1 MKKQYFAQLLPE
13 LATRASRA
21 TLSRLGFSN
30 ASLRAYLERA
40 FSASY
45 GAKGCFV
52 GDPVF
57 EATFGW
63 EEAEHSLA
71 ELSPELLTPA
81 LVSALDRPGGDA
93 RSSYRFPREARP
105 YRHQLEAWRILGQDK
120 PQSVVVT
127 SGTGSGKTECFM
139 VPILDQLA
147 RAHAQRGSKL
157 IGVQALFLYPLNALI
172 QSQRERLN
180 AWTSSFGD
188 GLRFCLYNG
197 LTPQKQP
204 QGLRDQMRNEV
215 LDRESLRA
223 APPPLLVTNAT
234 MLEYMLVRAQDAPI
248 LEQSQ
253 GALKWIVLDEAH
265 TYIGSQAAELALLL
279 RRVLHAFG
287 VTPEQVRFV
296 ATSAT
301 IGGGEAEA
309 QLREF
314 LARVAGLS
322 LDRVHVVSGHRVV
335 PDLDAG
341 EPAYADA
348 PLEAL
353 ESIAEDPGRLYAALC
368 ANKTARSI
376 RASFTP
382 PNDRVLPLSSLAG
395 SLCGHVAP
403 EASDKAKALRWLDLL
418 TLAQSGPKGKP
429 TKSYL
434 PLRSHLF
441 HNVLNGLWACADLG
455 CRCKAGTELDSPDW
469 SFGLVYTEPR
479 KHCECGSP
487 VYELRSCN
495 ECNTTYLWARR
506 YGPGEDGKYRL
517 LQTTEEDFDE
527 FSLDTERA
535 EEDEQQAQVRPGYS
549 PVLIANA
556 HKGATEE
563 ILVDAATLA
572 LDPLE
577 LDGAVRLRG
586 RDESVID
593 DQGTLAMVCPE
604 CGAHDPSNG
613 LGLFRKAILGAPF
626 LLGEI
631 VPTLLEFCPDI
642 DNSEAKP
649 LERPY
654 RGRRMISFTDSR
666 QGTARIAARL
676 QQDSERN
683 RIRGLVFTKVLTS
696 GSPGGEADVAQL
708 QGQVEAL
715 GAVLAGGPN
724 PQIQVIY
731 DSLRAKLLEF
741 SGFRPVPFAEMVQWL
756 SSAVSDVR
764 DWMYGYYRDQDP
776 GEFGTNN
783 GRERLARILLTREFG
798 RRPKRVNSLE
808 TMGLVR
814 TVYPKLEAINRLPDF
829 VGEVPAISLS
839 DWKDFL
845 KIALDFHIR
854 ENTFID
860 LPDAWRKWGGNRL
873 SAKQLMPPE
882 TQQAQTNRYKRWP
895 QCAVIERQSRLVRIL
910 ARGLN
915 IDPQSAS
922 GRNAIDAILRGAWK
936 QLLDLKLLEM
946 GDVGRYLKLD
956 GAEIMA
962 LAPIENAW
970 LCPVTRRVL
979 DTAFMGITPYLPEQ
993 AKSDSVAK
1001 CVPLKMPDYSPIAN
1015 LDEIGDERVELVRD
1029 WLNTDDAVTAL
1040 RKDGLWSDLN
1050 DRVVEGAF
1058 YFRAAE
1064 HSAQQPGARLAEYEA
1079 AFKTGR
1085 INLLSCSTTM
1095 EMGVDIGGISVVAMN
1110 NVPPHPANYLQRAG
1124 RAGRRSETRSVALS
1138 LCKSNPHD
1146 QQVFTNPMWPFETVL
1161 PAPRV
1166 QLSSAILVQRHLN
1179 SMLLANFLR
1188 KELSGPGSAEKLN
1201 LEWWMLP
1208 ADQSRQQRFCA
1219 WTQCFS
1225 SGNDPELAKGL
1236 RSLLR
1241 HTPHE
1246 GTASLER
1253 LVAAAGRM
1261 AQDHA
1266 RKWLSEF
1273 DVVEAELARLSTP
1286 AGMTEPAYKA
1296 LKIQRKR
1303 LTGEYLLRELATEGF
1318 LPGYGFPTDIAPLDT
1333 LTVDELARIEA
1344 TQRRQ
1349 QQDEAG
1355 RIDNRMRFREL
1366 PSRDMVTALREY
1378 APGSEVVIDG
1388 LVYRAAGITLNWHTP
1403 ASVTEANEI
1412 QSIRD
1417 AWRCRHCGSSGTH
1430 VRASRLLECPD
1441 CGSLLGADKE
1451 VRFDYLEPAG
1461 FAVDLYSTPHNDVST
1476 QTFVPVSLPW
1486 INANGEWLPLPNPA
1500 LGVHRSSVDG
1510 VVFHH
1515 SAGIH
1520 GHGFAICLCC
1530 GRAEP
1535 MEGEDDLPDAFFD
1548 HKKGKLKDHRRLRG
1562 AQGGETNVCEGSYN
1576 AYSIQRGLRLGH
1588 EARTDVLELVLRGLD
1603 DQPIRDRKIAFT
1615 LAVAIRNAIAATLGI
1630 ESSELGCDT
1639 KPVRFLGE
1647 GSCQAIVVFDRSASG
1662 YASSVADRLPQ
1673 ILRAA
1678 AGQLNCAEGCD
1689 SACQHCLL
1697 DFDTRFRLDDLD
1709 RHAGQSFLSGEWLTA
1724 LELPAELAHFGPGS
1738 VAEHQTP
1745 VEAITRELAMPSCE
1759 WLRIYLSGEPEDW
1772 DLAVSPLRRWVSRWA
1787 ATGVAVELV
1796 LDAEVVQRVSRADQS
1811 VLAAMDMLDGVTLRA
1826 GKAAVIA
1833 QGSAVLAEV
1842 GQGGRVLA
1850 WAGLQGRAVPGANW
1864 GDCDGTILVRG
1875 AVIKP
1880 VALGERLEFALS
1892 APEGLPA
1899 QTVRIEISNELDG
1912 MADGFGR
1919 RMLESFQGHLG
1930 ISLVLPGE
1938 RIVELTY
1945 HDRYLNAPL
1954 PVALLLEFVCALR
1967 ASADES
1973 WDVKQVALSV
1983 APVPDAQPSRMPPS
1997 KVWQNWSSDEE
2008 RDKALVAA
2016 FEYAG
2021 LDLSLAT
2028 LTKRDSIHARRLD
2041 IVFASGKKL
2050 QVWFDQG
2057 FSYWQVPRDRTIGTG
2072 RVWFPFAGDLERQAE
2087 SIGRAEFRIEGQPYP
2102 TYVFLG
2108 WS

>member
-1 MKKQYFAQLLPE
+1 MKKRYFSQLLPE

-30 ASLRAYLERA
+30 AALRAYLERT

-63 EEAEHSLA
+63 EEAERSLA
-71 ELSPELLTPA
+71 ELSPELLTPV

-93 RSSYRFPREARP
+93 KSSYRFPRDARP
-105 YRHQLEAWRILGQDK
+105 YRHQLEAWQILGQDK

-147 RAHAQRGSKL
+147 RAHALRGSKL

-204 QGLRDQMRNEV
+204 QGLRDQLRNEV

-253 GALKWIVLDEAH
+253 GALRWIVLDEAH

-348 PLEAL
+348 SLEAL
-353 ESIAEDPGRLYAALC
+353 ESIAEDPERLYAALC
-368 ANKTARSI
+368 ANKKARSI

-382 PNDRVLPLSSLAG
+382 PNDRVRPLSSLAG

-418 TLAQSGPKGKP
+418 TLAQSCPKGKAA
-429 TKSYL
+429 KSYL
-434 PLRSHLF
+434 PLRAHLF
-441 HNVLNGLWACADLG
+441 HNVLDGLWACADPG
-455 CRCKAGTELDSPDW
+455 CRCKAETELDAPDW

-506 YGPGEDGKYRL
+506 YGPGDDGKYRL
-517 LQTTEEDFDE
+517 LQTTEEDVDE
-527 FSLDTERA
+527 FSLDTERS
-535 EEDEQQAQVRPGYS
+535 EEDEQQAIVRPGDS

-563 ILVDAATLA
+563 ILVDADTLA

-577 LDGAVRLRG
+577 VDGAVRLRG

-593 DQGTLAMVCPE
+593 DEGTIAMVCPE
-604 CGAHDPSNG
+604 CGAHDASNG
-613 LGLFRKAILGAPF
+613 LGLFRKAVLGAPF

-642 DNSEAKP
+642 DSSEAKP

-683 RIRGLVFTKVLTS
+683 RIRGLVFKKVLTS
-696 GSPGGEADVAQL
+696 GS
-708 QGQVEAL
+708 
-715 GAVLAGGPN
+715 AGG
-724 PQIQVIY
+724 
-731 DSLRAKLLEF
+731 DADRAKLQSDIDTLCRALELAPSPALQIMVDEKRQALQAL
-741 SGFRPVPFAEMVQWL
+741 SGYRPVPFADMVQWL
-756 SSAVSDVR
+756 STVASDVKE
-764 DWMYGYYRDQDP
+764 WMHEYYSEQDP
-776 GEFGTNN
+776 GEFGKGD
-783 GRERLARILLTREFG
+783 GRERLADILLTREFA
-798 RRPKRVNSLE
+798 RRPKRANSLE

-814 TVYPKLEAINRLPDF
+814 TTYPKLEAITRLPDF
-829 VGEVPAISLS
+829 SGSAPQIALA

-845 KIALDFHIR
+845 KIALDFHAR
-854 ENTFID
+854 GGSFIN
-860 LPDAWRKWGGNRL
+860 LPNAWRKWGGTKL
-873 SAKQLMPPE
+873 SARQFLPPE
-882 TQQAQTNRYKRWP
+882 SKEAQTNLYKRWP
-895 QCAVIERQSRLVRIL
+895 QCQATERQSRLVRLL

-915 IDPQSAS
+915 IDPQSVS
-922 GRNAIDAILRGAWK
+922 GRNTIDVLLKGAWK
-936 QLLDLKLLEM
+936 QLVELGMLEM
-946 GDVGRYLKLD
+946 GGTGRYLKLD
-956 GAEIMA
+956 SLA
-962 LAPIENAW
+962 LAPFDKAW

-979 DTAFMGITPYLPEQ
+979 DTTFMGITPYLPEQ
-993 AKSDSVAK
+993 AKSDRVAR

-1015 LDEIGDERVELVRD
+1015 LDEIGDQRVEVVRD
-1029 WLNTDDAVTAL
+1029 WLNTDDTVAAL
-1040 RKDGLWSDLN
+1040 RNEGLWSDLN

-1064 HSAQQPGARLAEYEA
+1064 HSAQQPGARLAKYEA
-1079 AFKTGR
+1079 AFKSGG

-1146 QQVFTNPMWPFETVL
+1146 QQVFANPMWPFKTVL

-1166 QLSSAILVQRHLN
+1166 QLSSPILVQRHLN
-1179 SMLLANFLR
+1179 SMLLAHFLR

-1208 ADQSRQQRFCA
+1208 ADQSRQQRFYA

-1225 SGNDPELAKGL
+1225 SGNEPELAKGL

-1253 LVAAAGRM
+1253 LVAEAGRM
-1261 AQDHA
+1261 AKDQA
-1266 RKWLSEF
+1266 RKWFSEF
-1273 DVVEAELARLSTP
+1273 NVVEAELARLSTP

-1344 TQRRQ
+1344 KQRRQ
-1349 QQDEAG
+1349 QQEETG

-1412 QSIRD
+1412 QNIRD
-1417 AWRCRHCGSSGTH
+1417 AWRCRRCGSSGTH
-1430 VRASRLLECPD
+1430 VRASRLHECPD

-1486 INANGEWLPLPNPA
+1486 INANGEWLSLPNPA

-1515 SAGIH
+1515 SGGIH

-1535 MEGEDDLPDAFFD
+1535 MDGEEDLPDAFFD
-1548 HKKGKLKDHRRLRG
+1548 HKKGKLKEHRRLRG
-1562 AQGGETNVCEGSYN
+1562 AQGGETSVCEGSYN
-1576 AYSIQRGLRLGH
+1576 AYSIQRGLMLGH

-1603 DQPIRDRKIAFT
+1603 GQPIRDRKTAFT
-1615 LAVAIRNAIAATLGI
+1615 LAVAIRNAVAATLGI

-1647 GSCQAIVVFDRSASG
+1647 GNCQAIVVFDRSASG

-1673 ILRAA
+1673 ILHAA
-1678 AGQLNCAEGCD
+1678 AGELNCSESCD

-1697 DFDTRFRLDDLD
+1697 DFDTRFRLDDLN
-1709 RHAGQSFLSGEWLTA
+1709 RHAGQGFLSGEWLTA
-1724 LELPAELAHFGPGS
+1724 LQLPAEHAYFGPGS
-1738 VAEHQTP
+1738 VAEHQTL

-1759 WLRIYLSGEPEDW
+1759 LLRIYLGGEPEDW

-1796 LDAEVVQRVSRADQS
+1796 LGADIVQRVSRADQS
-1811 VLAAMDMLDGVTLRA
+1811 VLAAMDMLDAVTLRV
-1826 GKAAVIA
+1826 GKAAPIA

-1842 GQGGRVLA
+1842 GQGGRVIA
-1850 WAGLQGRAVPGANW
+1850 WGGLQGRALPGANW
-1864 GDCDGTILVRG
+1864 GDCDGAVLVRG
-1875 AVIKP
+1875 VAIKS
-1880 VALGERLEFALS
+1880 VALGERVEFELS
-1892 APEGLPA
+1892 VPEGLPA
-1899 QTVRIEISNELDG
+1899 QTVRIEISNKFDG

-1930 ISLVLPGE
+1930 TALIPAGE
-1938 RIVELTY
+1938 RIVELAY

-1954 PVALLLEFVCALR
+1954 PVALLLDFVCALR
-1967 ASADES
+1967 GVADDA
-1973 WDVKQVALSV
+1973 WDVRQVELRV
-1983 APVPDAQPSRMPPS
+1983 APIPEAHSSRMTPS
-1997 KVWQNWSSDEE
+1997 KVWHNWAGNEQ
-2008 RDKALVAA
+2008 RDQALMAA

-2021 LDLSLAT
+2021 LELSLAT
-2028 LTKRDSIHARRLD
+2028 LTKNDAIHARRLD
-2041 IVFASGKKL
+2041 IVFGSGKKL
-2050 QVWFDQG
+2050 QIWLDQG
-2057 FSYWQVPRDRTIGTG
+2057 FSYWQVSRERSVGG
-2072 RVWFPFAGDLERQAE
+2072 GLAWFPFSGDLERQAE
-2087 SIGRAEFRIEGQPYP
+2087 SIGRAAFHIEGQSYP